1 MSSEERKKFFHL
13 EAGDVLDHFQ
23 VDAEKGLSREE
34 VEKRRDEH
42 GLNQL
47 QKEEQRRWWNILLDQ
62 FKSIVILILAAAAA
76 VAFATGRLPEGI
88 AVAAVTVVNTALGF
102 FTEFK
107 AIRSMEAL
115 RQLGRHTTCVIREEE
130 TEDIAAEKLVPGDIV
145 KLSDGELVPADI
157 RLVETG
163 GVRVNEA
170 ALTGES
176 VPVNKSSKAV
186 DEDSALH
193 ERTSMLYKGT
203 SISEGEAIGVVT
215 ATAMATELGHI
226 AKLTSEADEEATPLQ
241 QRLDQLGRRL
251 AWITIGIA
259 VAVALAG
266 LAVGRKTVIMIE
278 TSIALG
284 VAAIPEGLPIVATIA
299 LARGMWLMA
308 KRNALINRL
317 TAVETLGATSVI
329 FTDKT
334 GTLTENRMQL
344 VKAVAP
350 DKTYSVHK
358 RKGAEGGWEET
369 GGKRRAEE
377 EGGESLMRLLRIGA
391 LCSNAKLGEDEEE
404 SHSGDPTE
412 VALLQAAAEKDIGR
426 QKLLGDM
433 AEVREVAFDSETMMM
448 ATVHESSADEGE
460 YYVAAKGA
468 PLAVLEVC
476 DQFWHNGETREMSEE
491 DRSSWS
497 QKADELAGEGLR
509 LLALADKEMDDSE
522 SEVYE
527 GLRFAGLAAL
537 EDPPRPEAK
546 KSIIECQEAGIRV
559 IMVTG
564 DRPDTGQA
572 IGRQVGLESEGGAA
586 HGDELGEPDKLSES
600 QRREMEKTN
609 VFARVTPEQKL
620 NLVKL
625 YQDEGQIVAM
635 TGDGVNDTPALK
647 QADIGVAMGK
657 KGTDAAKQVADMV
670 LRDDKFPTIVAAVRQ
685 GRIIYANIRKSV
697 MFMLCTNIA
706 EVLTVATASLL
717 QLPLPL
723 KPLQIL
729 YLNVLTDVFPALALG
744 VGVGGSHVMRRQP
757 RGADES
763 VLTRHHWAYIGGWSG
778 VIAVIILSTLLS
790 SLYLLGYDEQKA
802 VTISFLTL
810 GFTKL
815 WFVLNLRD
823 RNTPFWKNDITTNRW
838 IWAAWAVCI
847 VLLVVAVYFGPLAGV
862 LQTTAPGGI
871 GWTVILGASLIPA
884 LIGIF
889 VPGIHFYSARNRHSE
904 EEASDEKSRKR

>member
-1 MSSEERKKFFHL
+1 MLSEDQKTYFHL
-13 EAGDVLDHFQ
+13 SAEDVLDHFQ
-23 VDAEKGLSREE
+23 VEIDRGLSSRE
-34 VEKRRDEH
+34 VQKRKEQY

-47 QKEEQRRWWNILLDQ
+47 QEEEKRRWWNILFDQ
-62 FKSIVILILAAAAA
+62 FKSIVILILVAAAV
-76 VAFATGRLPEGI
+76 VAFATGRMPEGI
-88 AVAAVTVVNTALGF
+88 AVAVVTIVNTALGF
-102 FTEFK
+102 FTELK
-107 AIRSMEAL
+107 ALRSMEAL
-115 RQLGRHTTCVIREEE
+115 RRLGQHTTRIVRQGKEQEV
-130 TEDIAAEKLVPGDIV
+130 AAEELVPGDIV
-145 KLSDGELVPADI
+145 RLCDGELVPADL
-157 RLVETG
+157 RLVDSE

-176 VPVNKSSKAV
+176 VPVNKTTQAV
-186 DEDSALH
+186 DRDSSLH

-203 SISEGEAIGVVT
+203 SISEGEGAGVVT
-215 ATAMATELGHI
+215 ATAMNTELGRI
-226 AKLTSEADEEATPLQ
+226 AKLTSEAEEQATPLQ
-241 QRLDQLGRRL
+241 RRLDQLGRRL
-251 AWITIGIA
+251 AWITMAIA
-259 VAVALAG
+259 AVVALAG
-266 LAVGRKTVIMIE
+266 LAVGRDTVIMIE

-344 VKAVAP
+344 VQAVAP
-350 DKTYSVHK
+350 NKSYLVHDLKVGKENGEEVDSEEQTNEDKN
-358 RKGAEGGWEET
+358 G
-369 GGKRRAEE
+369 
-377 EGGESLMRLLRIGA
+377 SLLRLLCIGA
-391 LCSNAKLGEDEEE
+391 LCSNARLGRGEEDN
-404 SHSGDPTE
+404 SGDPTE
-412 VALLQAAAEKDIGR
+412 VALLQAAAEKNIVRHD
-426 QKLLGDM
+426 LLEEM
-433 AEVREVAFDSETMMM
+433 AEVREVAFNSETMLM
-448 ATVHESSADEGE
+448 ATVHEPSVEDGG
-460 YYVAAKGA
+460 YYVAVKGA

-476 DQFWHNGETREMSEE
+476 DRLWHNGDTAEMSEE
-491 DRSSWS
+491 ERNSWS
-497 QKADELAGEGLR
+497 EKTDELAANGLR

-522 SEVYE
+522 GEVYE
-527 GLRFAGLAAL
+527 SLRFAGLVAL
-537 EDPPRPEAK
+537 EDPPRQEAK

-572 IGRQVGLESEGGAA
+572 IGRQVGLESEEKAM
-586 HGDELGEPDKLSES
+586 HGDELGDPDKLSES
-600 QRREMEKTN
+600 QRLKIKKTT

-620 NLVKL
+620 NLVKF
-625 YQDEGQIVAM
+625 YQDYGQIVAM

-647 QADIGVAMGK
+647 QADIGVAMGQ

-670 LRDDKFPTIVAAVRQ
+670 LRDDRFSTIVASVRQ

-706 EVLTVATASLL
+706 EVLTVAVASLL
-717 QLPLPL
+717 QLPIPL

-744 VGVGGSHVMRRQP
+744 VGVGSCDVMRRQP

-778 VIAVIILSTLLS
+778 VVAVIVLAALLG
-790 SLYLLGYDEQKA
+790 SLYLLGFDEKKA

-810 GFTKL
+810 GFSKL

-823 RNTPFWKNDITTNRW
+823 RNTSFWKNDITANPW
-838 IWAAWAVCI
+838 IWGAWGVCI
-847 VLLVVAVYFGPLAGV
+847 VLLVVAVYLGLLAGV
-862 LQTTAPGGI
+862 LQTTAPGVV
-871 GWTVILGASLIPA
+871 GWTVILGAGLLPA
-884 LIGIF
+884 VIGIF
-889 VPGIHFYSARNRHSE
+889 VPGIHFYSVKNSNSE
-904 EEASDEKSRKR
+904 EETGKKVSEKK

>member
-1 MSSEERKKFFHL
+1 MSAEERKSYFHL
-13 EAGDVLDHFQ
+13 SAEDVLDDFR
-23 VDAEKGLSREE
+23 VDLAQGLSDEE
-34 VEKRRDEH
+34 VEKRKERY
-42 GLNQL
+42 GPNQL
-47 QKEEQRRWWNILLDQ
+47 QKEEKRRWWNILLDQ
-62 FKSIVILILAAAAA
+62 FKSIVILILAAAAV

-88 AVAAVTVVNTALGF
+88 AVTAVIIVNTALGF

-107 AIRSMEAL
+107 ALRSMEAL
-115 RQLGRHTTCVIREEE
+115 RRLGLHTTRVVRDGEEQE
-130 TEDIAAEKLVPGDIV
+130 VAALELVPGDIV
-145 KLSDGELVPADI
+145 KLCDGELVPADL
-157 RLVETG
+157 RLVESE

-176 VPVNKSSKAV
+176 VPVNKTTQAVGKDSS
-186 DEDSALH
+186 LH

-203 SISEGEAIGVVT
+203 SVSEGEGLGVVT
-215 ATAMATELGHI
+215 ATAMDTELGRI
-226 AKLTSEADEEATPLQ
+226 ARLTSEAEEKATPLQ
-241 QRLDQLGRRL
+241 RRLDQLGHRL
-251 AWITIGIA
+251 AWITIAIA
-259 VAVALAG
+259 AAVALAG
-266 LAVGRKTVIMIE
+266 LAVGRDTVVMIE

-308 KRNALINRL
+308 RRNALINKL

-344 VKAVAP
+344 VRAVAP
-350 DKTYSVHK
+350 NKSYLVHE
-358 RKGAEGGWEET
+358 RKVGEDEGDEAGGEEQ
-369 GGKRRAEE
+369 AEE
-377 EGGESLMRLLRIGA
+377 DDHDSLLRLLRIGA
-391 LCSNAKLGEDEEE
+391 LCANAKLAEDED
-404 SHSGDPTE
+404 HSGDPTE
-412 VALLQAAAEKDIGR
+412 VALLQAAAEKDMAR
-426 QKLLGDM
+426 QQLLEEM

-448 ATVHESSADEGE
+448 ATVHESSEEEGG
-460 YYVAAKGA
+460 YYVAVKGA

-476 DQFWHNGETREMSEE
+476 DRLWRNGETAEMSEE
-491 DRSSWS
+491 ERSSWS
-497 QKADELAGEGLR
+497 EKTDQLAANGLR

-522 SEVYE
+522 GEVYE
-527 GLRFAGLAAL
+527 GLRFAGLVAL
-537 EDPPRPEAK
+537 EDPPRLEAK
-546 KSIIECQEAGIRV
+546 KSILECQEAGIRV

-572 IGRQVGLESEGGAA
+572 IGRQVGLESEEEAM
-586 HGDELGEPDKLSES
+586 HGDELGEPDKLSDS
-600 QRREMEKTN
+600 QRRKIKKTS

-620 NLVKL
+620 NLVKF

-647 QADIGVAMGK
+647 QADIGVAMGQ

-717 QLPLPL
+717 QLPIPL

-744 VGVGGSHVMRRQP
+744 VGVGGSDVMRRQP

-778 VIAVIILSTLLS
+778 VVAVIVLAALLG
-790 SLYLLGYDEQKA
+790 SLYLLGFDEKKA

-823 RNTPFWKNDITTNRW
+823 RNTPFWKNDVTTNPW
-838 IWAAWAVCI
+838 IWGAWGVCI
-847 VLLVVAVYFGPLAGV
+847 ILLVAAVYLGPLAGV
-862 LQTTAPGGI
+862 LQTTAPGGL
-871 GWTVILGASLIPA
+871 GWGVILGASLIPA

-889 VPGIHFYSARNRHSE
+889 VPGIHFYSAKNPKTE
-904 EEASDEKSRKR
+904 EGAGKEASEKK